1 MVANLEA
8 WGGAVSVN
16 YDEFLH
22 SKQRIPPACGFDRPK
37 EKMNPMMFEWQ
48 KDITRWALRKG
59 RAALFEDCGN
69 GKTIQQLEFCRAVS
83 EYIGKPSLIV
93 APLTVGEQTKR
104 EADKFGYTSTLCRT
118 QKDVQQGINITNYEM
133 LEHFDPDSFGGVV
146 LDESSILKNC
156 MGKVRTQIIEMFRN
170 VPYRLS
176 CTATPS
182 PNDYMELGNQVEF
195 LGIMSRTEMLAT
207 YFTHDGSDT
216 SKWRLKGH
224 AEERFWEWVATW
236 AVVLTCPGD
245 LGYPNDG
252 YILPDLVMH
261 EHLVDVN
268 TSMDDGLF
276 GWVAKTLTER
286 RDARRMSLR
295 ERCAKAAEIVSF
307 DPDEQWVIWCDLNYE
322 SELLTSL
329 ISGAIEV
336 RGSDKPDDKAKSL
349 RGFADGSV
357 RYLVTK
363 PSIAG
368 FGMNWQNCH
377 NMIFVGLSDSYE
389 AMYQAIR
396 RCYRFGQKFPVN
408 VHIVTSAA
416 EGAVKAN
423 IESKE
428 AQAEFMKKN
437 MVQHTKEILEQDIRG
452 AVRIVIPYNP
462 QVDMLIPEWLRSAS

>member
-1 MVANLEA
+1 M
-8 WGGAVSVN
+8 N

-22 SKQRIPPACGFDRPK
+22 SKQRIPPACGFDRQK

-69 GKTIQQLEFCRAVS
+69 GKTIQQLEFCQAVS

-104 EADKFGYTSTLCRT
+104 EADKFGYTATLCRT

-156 MGKVRTQIIEMFRN
+156 MGKVRTQIIEMFQN

-236 AVVLTCPGD
+236 SVVLTCPGD

-261 EHLVDVN
+261 EHLVDVS

-276 GWVAKTLTER
+276 GWVAQTLTER

-307 DPDEQWVIWCDLNYE
+307 DPDEQWVIWCDLNDE

-423 IESKE
+423 IERKE
-428 AQAEFMKKN
+428 AQAEIMKKN

-452 AVRIVIPYNP
+452 TVRIVIPYNP

>member
-1 MVANLEA
+1 M
-8 WGGAVSVN
+8 N

-69 GKTIQQLEFCRAVS
+69 GKTIQQLEFCRAVC
-83 EYIGKPSLIV
+83 EHTGMPSLIV

-104 EADKFGYTSTLCRT
+104 ESEKFGYTAALCRT
-118 QKDVQQGINITNYEM
+118 QKDVQFGINITNYEM
-133 LEHFDPDSFGGVV
+133 LDHFDPDSFGGVV

-224 AEERFWEWVATW
+224 AEDRFWEWVATW

-245 LGYPNDG
+245 LGYPNNG

-261 EHLVDVN
+261 EHLVDVS

-276 GWVAKTLTER
+276 GWVAQTLTER

-307 DPDEQWVIWCDLNYE
+307 DPDEQWVVWCDLNDE
-322 SELLTSL
+322 SEMLTSL
-329 ISGAIEV
+329 IPGAVEV

-423 IESKE
+423 IERKE

>member
-1 MVANLEA
+1 M
-8 WGGAVSVN
+8 N
-16 YDEFLH
+16 YEEFLRG
-22 SKQRIPPACGFDRPK
+22 KERAAGACGFEWPR
-37 EKMNPMMFEWQ
+37 ERMNPRMFEWQ
-48 KDITRWALRKG
+48 KDIVFWALKKG

-69 GKTIQQLEFCRAVS
+69 GKTIQQLEFCRAVC
-83 EYIGKPSLIV
+83 EHTGMPTLIV

-104 EADKFGYTSTLCRT
+104 EAEKFGYAATLCRT
-118 QKDVQQGINITNYEM
+118 QKDVRPGINITNYEM
-133 LEHFDPDSFGGVV
+133 LEHFEAAAFGGVV

-156 MGKVRTQIIEMFRN
+156 MGKVRTQIIQMFQN

-195 LGIMSRTEMLAT
+195 LGIMSHTEMLAT
-207 YFTHDGSDT
+207 YFIHDGSDT

-224 AEERFWEWVATW
+224 AEDRFWEWVATW

-252 YILPDLVMH
+252 YVLPELVMH
-261 EHLVDVN
+261 EHLVDVS

-295 ERCAKAAEIVSF
+295 ERCEKAAQVVAA
-307 DPDEQWVIWCDLNYE
+307 DAADQWVVWCDLNSE
-322 SELLTSL
+322 SELLTEL
-329 ISGAIEV
+329 IGGAVQV
-336 RGSDKPDDKAKSL
+336 RGSDTPDDKAAAL
-349 RGFADGSV
+349 RAFAEGKV

-377 NMIFVGLSDSYE
+377 NMVFVGLSDSYE
-389 AMYQAIR
+389 AMYQAMR
-396 RCYRFGQKFPVN
+396 RCYRFGQKMPVN
-408 VHIVTSAA
+408 VHIITSAA
-416 EGAVKAN
+416 EGAVKSN
-423 IESKE
+423 IERKE
-428 AQAEFMKKN
+428 AQAQTMKKN
-437 MVQHTKEILEQDIRG
+437 MVLHTKEILEHDIRG
-452 AVRIVIPYNP
+452 TARITIAYCPRL
-462 QVDMLIPEWLRSAS
+462 DMLLPEWLRSAS

>member
-1 MVANLEA
+1 M
-8 WGGAVSVN
+8 N

-104 EADKFGYTSTLCRT
+104 EADKFGYTATLCRT

-156 MGKVRTQIIEMFRN
+156 MGKVRTQIIEMFQN
-170 VPYRLS
+170 TPYRLS

-224 AEERFWEWVATW
+224 AEDRFWEWVATW

-261 EHLVDVN
+261 EHLVDVS

-276 GWVAKTLTER
+276 VWVAQTLTER

-307 DPDEQWVIWCDLNYE
+307 DPDEQWVVWCDLNDE
-322 SELLTSL
+322 SEMLTSL
-329 ISGAIEV
+329 IPGAVEV

-423 IESKE
+423 IERKE

>member
-1 MVANLEA
+1 M
-8 WGGAVSVN
+8 N

-69 GKTIQQLEFCRAVS
+69 GKTIQQLEFCRAVCNHT
-83 EYIGKPSLIV
+83 GMPSLIV

-104 EADKFGYTSTLCRT
+104 ESEKFGYTAALCRT
-118 QKDVQQGINITNYEM
+118 QKDVQFGINITNYEM
-133 LEHFDPDSFGGVV
+133 LDHFDPDSFGGVV

-224 AEERFWEWVATW
+224 AEDRFWEWVATW

-245 LGYPNDG
+245 LGYPNNG

-261 EHLVDVN
+261 EHLVDVS

-276 GWVAKTLTER
+276 GWVAQTLTER

-307 DPDEQWVIWCDLNYE
+307 DPDEQWVVWCDLNDE
-322 SELLTSL
+322 SEMLTSL
-329 ISGAIEV
+329 IPGAVEV

-423 IESKE
+423 IERKE

>member
-1 MVANLEA
+1 MAANLEA
-8 WGGAVSVN
+8 WGGAVPVN

-22 SKQRIPPACGFDRPK
+22 SKQCIPPACGFDRPK
-37 EKMNPMMFEWQ
+37 KKMNPMMFEWQ

-83 EYIGKPSLIV
+83 EYTGKPSLIV

-104 EADKFGYTSTLCRT
+104 EADKFGYKATLCRT

-133 LEHFDPDSFGGVV
+133 LDHFDPDSFGGVV

-156 MGKVRTQIIEMFRN
+156 MGKVRTQIIEMFQN
-170 VPYRLS
+170 TPYRLS

-216 SKWRLKGH
+216 RKWRLKGH
-224 AEERFWEWVATW
+224 AEDRFWEWVATW

-261 EHLVDVN
+261 EHLVDVS

-276 GWVAKTLTER
+276 GWVAQTLTER

-307 DPDEQWVIWCDLNYE
+307 DPDEQWVIWCDLNDE

-423 IESKE
+423 IERKE
-428 AQAEFMKKN
+428 AQAEIMKKN

-452 AVRIVIPYNP
+452 TVRIVIPYNP

>member
-1 MVANLEA
+1 M
-8 WGGAVSVN
+8 N
-16 YDEFLH
+16 YDDFLH
-22 SKQRIPPACGFDRPK
+22 SKQRIPPACGFEMPK
-37 EKMNPMMFEWQ
+37 EQMNPMMFEWQ

-69 GKTIQQLEFCRAVS
+69 GKTIQQLEFCRAVCNHT
-83 EYIGKPSLIV
+83 GMPSLIV

-104 EADKFGYTSTLCRT
+104 EAEKFGYTAALCRT
-118 QKDVQQGINITNYEM
+118 QKDVQPGINITNYEM
-133 LEHFDPDSFGGVV
+133 LDHFDPDSFSGVV

-216 SKWRLKGH
+216 SKWRMKGH
-224 AEERFWEWVATW
+224 AEDRFWEWVATW

-252 YILPDLVMH
+252 YILPELVMH
-261 EHLVDVN
+261 EHLVEAS
-268 TSMDDGLF
+268 TSMDDSLF

-295 ERCAKAAEIVSF
+295 ERCAKAAEIVSS
-307 DPDEQWVIWCDLNYE
+307 DPDEQWVIWCDLNDE
-322 SELLTSL
+322 SALLTSL
-329 ISGAIEV
+329 IPGAVEV
-336 RGSDKPDDKAKSL
+336 RGSDKPDDKAKYL

-396 RCYRFGQKFPVN
+396 RCYRFGQNDSVH

-416 EGAVKAN
+416 EGAVKGN
-423 IESKE
+423 IERKE
-428 AQAEFMKKN
+428 AQAELMKKN

-452 AVRIVIPYNP
+452 TVRIVIPYDP
-462 QVDMLIPEWLRSAS
+462 QVDMLIPSWLRSAS